1 MEHHWLQLQL
11 KGYNRRRFQNILIP
25 KPLNTSIA
33 SDSRT
38 TYVNAPKTTLPC
50 SVPANGRV
58 DLCSVVLVW
67 LGLGHDHD
75 LALKKT
81 NYVCYV
87 QYLTWFN
94 YINWLLYRPLYHL
107 TSSLIF
113 TAADKGLRLTLKGSM
128 SNKLLAQWSY
138 GRFSDEDR
146 LDGLVTAGTLL
157 PFTLPLIFLPGRNI
171 TVYIKTTTVPT
182 CCEILLQLLTSDT
195 QKYNCRFS
203 NCIHYF
209 NQDRQKSGT

>member
-1 MEHHWLQLQL
+1 MT
-11 KGYNRRRFQNILIP
+11 P
-25 KPLNTSIA
+25 KWH
-33 SDSRT
+33 
-38 TYVNAPKTTLPC
+38 VNALKATLLC

-67 LGLGHDHD
+67 LGSGHDHD

-81 NYVCYV
+81 KYVCYV

-107 TSSLIF
+107 TPSLIF
-113 TAADKGLRLTLKGSM
+113 TTADKGLRLTLKGNM

-146 LDGLVTAGTLL
+146 LDGLVTAGTLYYPSL
-157 PFTLPLIFLPGRNI
+157 SPSFSGL
-171 TVYIKTTTVPT
+171 V
-182 CCEILLQLLTSDT
+182 EILLCIQRLPRCPHVVKFYYSYWQVTHRSTTADFQTVFTTST
-195 QKYNCRFS
+195 KT
-203 NCIHYF
+203 
-209 NQDRQKSGT
+209 DRNLGPKAALPPLRGAHSSPSMFL